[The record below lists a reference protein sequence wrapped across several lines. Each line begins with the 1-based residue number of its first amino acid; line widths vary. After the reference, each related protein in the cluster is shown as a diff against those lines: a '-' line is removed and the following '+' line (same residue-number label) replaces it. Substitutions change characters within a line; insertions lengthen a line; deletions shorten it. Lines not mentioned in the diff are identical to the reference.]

1 DGTAVGSGNN
11 MMMASKPR
19 IVGGAITQEAIED
32 AKNQTITVIGD
43 SLGVGT
49 EPKLGGFH
57 WKSAHQNNYGSRQWS
72 HNEKVYDGLAQL
84 KDMSSANKVNEH
96 VVMILGTNR
105 GVEADEIAQ
114 AIDIIGPSRKLVLVD
129 TASQVSHNTQVATA
143 YKAASEQYTNAFY
156 ANWSSYA
163 KEEWYGSDNIHMTSD
178 GYKNHA
184 EFIT

>member
-1 DGTAVGSGNN
+1 DRWYNMEFGDDEDSPVAGLLPRILNSVTNKGAGAYEYHVNPTSEVGDRGGTLPPEEDTGGYFIDGTAVGSGNN

-105 GVEADEIAQ
+105 G
-114 AIDIIGPSRKLVLVD
+114 
-129 TASQVSHNTQVATA
+129 
-143 YKAASEQYTNAFY
+143 
-156 ANWSSYA
+156 
-163 KEEWYGSDNIHMTSD
+163 
-178 GYKNHA
+178 
-184 EFIT
+184 